1 MLIISSG
8 FCHHLGKDF
17 YKFSA
22 CIDMDGLGLHKGAGG
37 VIVNFCLMCSDKKKI
52 MVVAMVLYTHFQE
65 LNIFRVLSKS
75 NIVHFL
81 YFIDMLPISQSN
93 LK

>member
-37 VIVNFCLMCSDKKKI
+37 VIVNFCLMCSDKKNHGGGDGVI
-52 MVVAMVLYTHFQE
+52 HSFP
-65 LNIFRVLSKS
+65 RVKY
-75 NIVHFL
+75 I
-81 YFIDMLPISQSN
+81 QGA
-93 LK
+93 K